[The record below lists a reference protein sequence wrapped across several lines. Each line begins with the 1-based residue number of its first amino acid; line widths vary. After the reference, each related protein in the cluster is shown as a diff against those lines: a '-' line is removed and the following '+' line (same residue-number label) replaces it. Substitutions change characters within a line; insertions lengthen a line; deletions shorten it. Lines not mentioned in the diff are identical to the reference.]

1 MNSRRPCIFGEVL
14 FDHFPDGSRILGGA
28 PFNVAWHL
36 QAFGQAPRFISRVGD
51 DIEGAQIREAMT
63 NWGMDTDAVQADDSL
78 PTGRVNVTLDGNEP
92 GYDIVRPSA
101 FDAID
106 SREVCD
112 DCELLYHGSL
122 ALRDTT
128 SRRALDQLLA
138 TTRGLVFI
146 DVNLRPPWW
155 QREHVIELLARAN
168 WLKINIDELRLL
180 HPERKDDDD
189 NVRHL
194 VEDHGLD
201 GVVVTRG
208 AEGATLFTRG
218 GETCHVSPEATID
231 VVDTVGAGDAFAAVI
246 ILGLIH
252 QWPHTTTLERAQVF
266 ASRVVGSRGAILTD
280 NSIYRPFV
288 EDWKLAN

>member
-51 DIEGAQIREAMT
+51 DIEGAQVREAMAD
-63 NWGMDTDAVQADDSL
+63 WGMDTDAVQSDDSL
-78 PTGRVNVTLDGNEP
+78 PTGRVNVTLEGNEP
-92 GYDIVRPSA
+92 SYDIVRPAA

-106 SREVCD
+106 SAEICN

-122 ALRDTT
+122 ALRDTA
-128 SRRALDQLLA
+128 SRAALDRVLA

-155 QREHVIELLARAN
+155 DREHVIGLLARAD
-168 WLKINIDELRLL
+168 WLKINIDELRTL

-194 VEDHGLD
+194 IDDHGLD

-208 AEGATLFTRG
+208 ADGATLFARG
-218 GETCHVSPEATID
+218 AGDCSVAPDASVD
-231 VVDTVGAGDAFAAVI
+231 LVDTVGAGDAFAAVI

-252 QWPHTTTLERAQVF
+252 QWPHATMLERAQAF
-266 ASRVVGSRGAILTD
+266 ASRVVANRGAILTE
-280 NSIYRPFV
+280 NAAYRPFV
-288 EDWKLAN
+288 ENWKLAN